1 MSELILVRHG
11 QASFLGDH
19 YDRLSER
26 GEEQAWCLG
35 RYWVERGLKVDAVF
49 VGPRSRHAGSAEATG
64 QELQAAGLA
73 WPTPIELPGLDEHGA
88 VDALADAK
96 DQLALRFPELA
107 ALGLAFK
114 TEQDP
119 VARTRAYGRMFDTA
133 MRLWVDGSLD
143 DVPGMEPWSTF
154 QQRVQGAIQQ
164 LTADSTGG
172 RTVVAFTSGGP
183 CAVAVQ
189 HALGCDDHTTVT
201 LASRVRNTALI
212 RFAFSAGRFSL
223 DVFNATPHLR
233 DPELE
238 TFL

>member
-11 QASFLGDH
+11 QASFFEDH

-35 RYWVERGLKVDAVF
+35 RYWVERGLRPDAVY
-49 VGPRSRHAGSAEATG
+49 VGPRSRHVGTAEAAG
-64 QELQAAGLA
+64 QELQAAGLP
-73 WPTPIELPGLDEHGA
+73 WPQPINLPELDEHGA
-88 VDALADAK
+88 VDALVAAK
-96 DQLALRFPELA
+96 EQLAERFPDLA

-114 TEQDP
+114 TQQDP
-119 VARTRAYGRMFDTA
+119 AARTQAYGRLFDAA

-143 DVPGMEPWSTF
+143 DLPGMEPWSAF
-154 QQRVQGAIQQ
+154 QQRVCAALDQ
-164 LTADSTGG
+164 LTSHPAGG
-172 RTVVAFTSGGP
+172 RTLVAFTSGGP

-189 HALGCDDHTTVT
+189 HALGCNDQTAVT
-201 LASRVRNTALI
+201 LASRVRNTALV
-212 RFAFSAGRFSL
+212 RFAFSGDRFSL
-223 DVFNATPHLR
+223 DAFNATPHLR